1 MIKSRLDASVQ
12 IFNAAIEVRKE
23 LVGLVTF
30 DLTVLNRS
38 AWQTMKGGD
47 LSEDI
52 LLLFPTDYG
61 AKIILPPK

>member
-1 MIKSRLDASVQ
+1 MIESRLDASVQ